1 MTEILYPDIPRIYTA
16 IAEWSMCLVYIL
28 FLSKRYYR
36 RKTTVLCGAFLL
48 VQILLLVLTGN
59 VPLQYW
65 ILCMIW
71 GLSSF
76 LCKFQKNILGRES
89 SPFLY
94 CKTFED

>member
-1 MTEILYPDIPRIYTA
+1 MEKHHNKQFKLDTVQYYKDHTDLGVRECAENLSIRYCTLTKRLKCFRESGNIP
-16 IAEWSMCLVYIL
+16 
-28 FLSKRYYR
+28 
-36 RKTTVLCGAFLL
+36 
-48 VQILLLVLTGN
+48 
-59 VPLQYW
+59 
-65 ILCMIW
+65 

>member
-65 ILCMIW
+65 ILCMICAA
-71 GLSSF
+71 GVSF
-76 LCKFQKNILGRES
+76 WLRWNGRQ
-89 SPFLY
+89 F
-94 CKTFED
+94 CV

>member
-1 MTEILYPDIPRIYTA
+1 MKENKYDD
-16 IAEWSMCLVYIL
+16 
-28 FLSKRYYR
+28 K
-36 RKTTVLCGAFLL
+36 
-48 VQILLLVLTGN
+48 
-59 VPLQYW
+59 
-65 ILCMIW
+65 